1 MAVND
6 ETRLGCGR
14 PVEDVW
20 ATAESAPNAHEQTC
34 PFCQDA
40 RHSLQELAEATDALV
55 VQEAE
60 APEYAPDSRVKD
72 LVMQLVHV
80 EVRRGRPIPL
90 VHPLDGTPSGLTIS
104 KQAVLDVI
112 WRAADGVSGVR
123 ARHCHIELEAAAQ
136 QPGRPAVVHLGVN
149 VAVAAGVSILE
160 VTEKLRTRLQQQI
173 ALETGLSTRRI
184 NVTVEDLYDE

>member
-1 MAVND
+1 MND

-14 PVEDVW
+14 TVEDVW
-20 ATAESAPNAHEQTC
+20 TTAESPPDAHEQTC

-40 RHSLQELAEATDALV
+40 RHSLHELAEATDALV
-55 VQEAE
+55 VQEAD

-90 VHPLDGTPSGLTIS
+90 LNPLDGTPPSLTIS

-123 ARHCHIELEAAAQ
+123 ARHCQISLEAASQ
-136 QPGRPAVVHLGVN
+136 EPGRPAAVHLGVN
-149 VAVAAGVSILE
+149 IAVAAGIPILE
-160 VTEKLRTRLQQQI
+160 VTEKLRTRLQEQI
-173 ALETGLSTRRI
+173 ASETGLSTRRI
-184 NVTVEDLYDE
+184 TVTVEDLYGE

>member
-20 ATAESAPNAHEQTC
+20 ATADLPPDAHEQTC

-40 RHSLQELAEATDALV
+40 RHNLHELAEATDALV
-55 VQEAE
+55 TQEAE

-90 VHPLDGTPSGLTIS
+90 VHPLEGTPPSLTIS

-112 WRAADGVSGVR
+112 WRAADGMSGVR
-123 ARHCHIELEAAAQ
+123 ARHCQIELEAAVQ
-136 QPGRPAVVHLGVN
+136 EPGRPAVVSLGVN
-149 VAVAAGVSILE
+149 VAVAAGISILE
-160 VTEKLRTRLQQQI
+160 ITEKLRTRLQEQI
-173 ALETGLSTRRI
+173 ASETGLSTRRI

>member
-1 MAVND
+1 MND

-14 PVEDVW
+14 SVEDVW
-20 ATAESAPNAHEQTC
+20 ATAESPPDAHEQTC
-34 PFCQDA
+34 PFCQEA
-40 RHSLQELAEATDALV
+40 RHSLHELAEATDALV
-55 VQEAE
+55 LQEAE

-90 VHPLDGTPSGLTIS
+90 LNPLDGTPLSLTIS

-123 ARHCHIELEAAAQ
+123 ARHCQISLEAASQ
-136 QPGRPAVVHLGVN
+136 EPGRPAAVQLGVN
-149 VAVAAGVSILE
+149 IAVAAGISILE
-160 VTEKLRTRLQQQI
+160 VTEKLRTRLQEQI
-173 ALETGLSTRRI
+173 ASETGLSTRRI
-184 NVTVEDLYDE
+184 TVTVEDLYDE

>member
-20 ATAESAPNAHEQTC
+20 ATAESPPNAHEQTC

-40 RHSLQELAEATDALV
+40 RHSLQQLAEATDALV

-60 APEYAPDSRVKD
+60 APEYAPASHLKD

-80 EVRRGRPIPL
+80 EVRRGRPVPL
-90 VHPLDGTPSGLTIS
+90 LNSLDGTPPGLTIS

-112 WRAADGVSGVR
+112 WRAADGLSGVR
-123 ARHCHIELEAAAQ
+123 ARHCQIELEAAAQ
-136 QPGRPAVVHLGVN
+136 EPGRPAAVNLGVN
-149 VAVAAGVSILE
+149 IAVAAGISILE
-160 VTEKLRTRLQQQI
+160 VTDKLRTRLQEQI
-173 ALETGLSTRRI
+173 ATETGLATRRI

>member
-1 MAVND
+1 MND

-14 PVEDVW
+14 SVEDVW
-20 ATAESAPNAHEQTC
+20 ATAESPPDAHEQTC
-34 PFCQDA
+34 PFCQEA
-40 RHSLQELAEATDALV
+40 RHSLHELAEATDALV
-55 VQEAE
+55 LQEAE

-90 VHPLDGTPSGLTIS
+90 LNPLDGTPPSLTIS

-123 ARHCHIELEAAAQ
+123 ARHCQISLEAASQ
-136 QPGRPAVVHLGVN
+136 EPGRPAAVQLGVN
-149 VAVAAGVSILE
+149 IAVAAGISILE
-160 VTEKLRTRLQQQI
+160 VTEKLRTRLQEQI
-173 ALETGLSTRRI
+173 ASETGLSTRRI
-184 NVTVEDLYDE
+184 TVTVEDLYDE